1 MGHPYFDVIDNS
13 TDFESKIRRVIEVV
27 CKRIGKQ
34 LGADIDDR
42 LKAQSKKRK
51 FLVKSL
57 PDSSVSEAMCWLTK
71 IKDNQQPLER
81 FELSTPGLQSATG
94 RKFRGV
100 FNFALFV
107 GGYDDMKIIIRGR
120 WLLAAKIS
128 K

>member
-57 PDSSVSEAMCWLTK
+57 PDSSVSEAMC
-71 IKDNQQPLER
+71 
-81 FELSTPGLQSATG
+81 
-94 RKFRGV
+94 
-100 FNFALFV
+100 
-107 GGYDDMKIIIRGR
+107 
-120 WLLAAKIS
+120 
-128 K
+128 